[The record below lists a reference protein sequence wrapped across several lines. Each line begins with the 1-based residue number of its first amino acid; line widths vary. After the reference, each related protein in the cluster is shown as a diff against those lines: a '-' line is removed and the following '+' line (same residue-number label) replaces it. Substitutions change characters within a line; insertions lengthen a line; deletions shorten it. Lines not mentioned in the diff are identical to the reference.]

1 VSDRKLTK
9 PIASATTHI
18 LLITAILIVS
28 LVILFSNPKIT
39 GRYFAPAE
47 TFSAPI
53 SEKFTSNSNYSFEIP
68 QEKPYN
74 LKALKISGLF
84 TGEGTAKV
92 YLKTE
97 NETYLVFDSSTL
109 TKNSASVSGLVTGA
123 LTDVLGN
130 SPLSSSSDG
139 SSAQPAS
146 PPSSEQA
153 NAQEGSVPDT
163 TGQGGAGA
171 DNSAPAGNPPA
182 EQPPTENQTQEQP
195 VNETQPIE
203 IPPENITIPENV
215 TGNVTENQTINPE
228 NITNQTQELA
238 FTDRCVDTC
247 LLPDGLA
254 GSNYTLEIQVENGE
268 LSISEIKYSLQNL
281 TDIPVN
287 ITVRV
292 VDSNGQPVDSN
303 ISLVDDSGASVA
315 TGTTQGQTIA
325 NEIFSQPAQEMP
337 AEGTNS
343 FETAPSDQNNLV
355 VDVQTTSVPI
365 QKIEFQNIDATA
377 DVNATIGVDAVPE
390 NKSGLAGT
398 VEVYAIDPTQID
410 FATAVVTV
418 TATGNALYKCASWDF
433 DNQTCTDGI
442 WTFVQAITP
451 GQPYEITLTQGD
463 PAYSEIINITKAA
476 HLDENK
482 TFISD
487 IYEQVNTLDGIWS
500 ETISD
505 GHYVRIT
512 FQQNLTSGNDITL
525 YPKTISGS
533 PKIDVYE
540 LNQSSLIAEFSNIT
554 DNAYN
559 KVYLTNLSDRTQN
572 TFDLHVLSGSLQFDY
587 IVDPT
592 NVSDCAN
599 LTTTNEVY
607 TLTGNVNSSGT
618 CFTIGANN
626 VTLDCQGYTVN
637 YSTGALGYG
646 VNNSAG
652 YNFTTVKNC
661 TFVEGS
667 ASGNSNYGIYYY
679 NSYNGTIYNNIINT
693 YKTDTYGIYLYNG
706 KYHNI
711 SNNTITAAGNS
722 AYTIYLRGVSNSVI
736 NTNNLYA
743 NSGSSGQYALY
754 LYNAA
759 NNNTISYNTVNA
771 TSASACI
778 RLFSSANYNN
788 IIYNN
793 VTTGSGNAIDIS
805 GAGYENISYN
815 TVNHL
820 SGAGW
825 GIYLNTATN
834 STVFYNNLSI
844 TGSSSVG
851 IYLLSGANY
860 NDIEF
865 NNISSSGNG
874 AMGMQIRS
882 NSNSNYFNSNNILAN
897 GSDNVGVRFRAGSTN
912 NGLNNHNILTSGT
925 GGSYPIDVY
934 DTSNN
939 FTISNSKVNASS
951 GVADFII
958 RASPDGMW
966 NLTNVT
972 KSNNNPINISW
983 TAGQNGTLYEYWY
996 LDANVTNQSGIALS
1010 GANISVYYGNS
1021 TYFGSSLTDSNGAA
1035 RFTLLGFMQNS
1046 STSMYYS
1053 TPYIVNVS
1061 KSPYAN
1067 FSNSSVNMTNNIQ
1080 LNVNMGTSDSTP
1092 PTVTIIR
1099 PENITYNTQSNIPL
1113 NYTATDNVA
1122 VSACWYAMNG
1132 GTNTSLPGCSNAT
1145 FSTGI
1150 DGSYPIT
1157 VYANDTNGNVG
1168 SAVQY
1173 FTVDTTAP
1181 QWSSPNTNTPTTYSP
1196 STLSLFNITWTGS
1209 PSSVLF
1215 ESNYTGTP
1223 QNYSMYV
1230 ISGNVYGYN
1239 ATLPAGSFYWKSYA
1253 NDSAGNT
1260 NVSSTQTFTINK
1272 ATTTTQ
1278 LYIDNTQANKT
1289 ITYGTQTNAT
1299 ATTSSGSVTLYRDG
1313 TLGSN
1318 PEIATLP
1325 AGTYNYTAIN
1335 AGNANYSAS
1344 SEIWFLTVNKATPA
1358 LNLLIDAVA
1367 DNKTIT
1373 YGTQSNATASES
1385 NSGDSDLT
1393 YNLYRNDS
1401 SISNPDVQ
1409 TLGANTYIYTYN
1421 TSGGVNYTS
1430 AALSRTL
1437 TVSKAVTDVRL
1448 FLNGNE
1454 GNNSQAYGTNS
1465 NATATIDVAGL
1476 AVQFY
1481 RDGNLISN
1489 PEITMLAA
1497 GTYNYTAAFAG
1508 NENYTGDA
1516 QTYFLTINKAAPTL
1530 SLLINGEDS
1539 DLSVAAF
1546 TIASINASATTP
1558 GGATVS
1564 LYENNSLVDSGISPS
1579 ASRNYTTLG
1588 NRIWKVNITES
1599 QNYTSAEKNHTLS
1612 VTDPDLP
1619 QYSNLKEN
1627 PADPATYYP
1636 THSYQFNATW
1646 TDNIAIS
1653 NVILEFAGTNYSYL
1667 AGQLNKSGNEY
1678 YKSFSSLAAATYNYK
1693 WYANDTSNNWASTPV
1708 ETYTIDK
1715 AVAALFL
1722 TLSPSNNINYGTT
1735 STVSCSANNLESSP
1749 ALTRNMT
1756 SMSNPDSG
1764 ILAVGSYNY
1773 ACTAAATQNYTS
1785 ASATTTLTVSKATP
1799 TINLTLNGVDSDITL
1814 SSGGGNVD
1822 IIATL
1827 VTPDSGNLNLTQDGT
1842 PINSGASP
1850 LANISSF
1857 TSAGTYTLLASY
1869 AGNDNYTS
1877 GSKSHSITVQVA
1889 SQPPPSGGGSTGGG
1903 AIMKNA
1909 TNNITRPVTPPTSQL
1924 EKITKVIALQYG
1936 KSFTFTVNNESHTI
1950 QATAIAGDFVELEIS
1965 SNVIRPQLKVNETKT
1980 FDLTNDGIT
1989 DLEVTLLSKT
1999 ESGVT
2004 LRITVWNEITT
2015 TAPSAESTYIPEY
2028 KPEPLSGSAVQ
2039 VMPYK
2044 APNPLYAVPTLL
2056 LLVLLFTILAIRKEN
2071 LSERVKKMLTGLH
2084 IALIITI
2091 VVLLI
2096 FTFVKTPVAGSAIAI
2111 PTIKLTIPANKLLI
2125 GIPAFLASLTV
2136 FVLVWLLHLR
2146 SHSGK
2151 KPNRV

>member
-74 LKALKISGLF
+74 LKALKISGSF

-153 NAQEGSVPDT
+153 NAQEGSIPDT

-171 DNSAPAGNPPA
+171 DNSAPAGEQPPAEAPPQEQPPA
-182 EQPPTENQTQEQP
+182 EQPPVEAP
-195 VNETQPIE
+195 VNETQP
-203 IPPENITIPENV
+203 
-215 TGNVTENQTINPE
+215 TENQTTNPE
-228 NITNQTQELA
+228 NITNQTQETPLNQTQELTFA
-238 FTDRCVDTC
+238 DKCEETC
-247 LLPDGLA
+247 ILPDGLA
-254 GSNYTLEIQVENGE
+254 DNTYTLEIQVENGE

-287 ITVRV
+287 ITIAI
-292 VDSNGQPVDSN
+292 VDSKGEPVAAN
-303 ISLVDDSGASVA
+303 IALIDDSGASVA
-315 TGTTQGQTIA
+315 EGTAQGQTIA
-325 NEIFSQPAQEMP
+325 NEIFSQPAQGMP
-337 AEGTNS
+337 SEGTNS
-343 FETAPSDQNNLV
+343 FEAAPSDQNNLV
-355 VDVQTTSVPI
+355 VDVQTASVPI
-365 QKIEFQNIDATA
+365 QKIEFNNIDATT
-377 DVNATIGVDAVPE
+377 DINAVIGVDDVPNTIGPPGQLVAE
-390 NKSGLAGT
+390 T
-398 VEVYAIDPTQID
+398 YAIDPTQLD
-410 FATAVVTV
+410 FATATVTV
-418 TATGNALYKCASWDF
+418 EASPTSTALYKCASWDF
-433 DNQTCTDGI
+433 DQQVCTDGN
-442 WTFVQAITP
+442 WTFVQSITP
-451 GQPYEITLTQGD
+451 GMSYEITLTQGD
-463 PAYSEIINITKAA
+463 PAYSETQQPNGAGKETYIVSGFPNANYGASQTMDIMAA
-476 HLDENK
+476 D
-482 TFISD
+482 T
-487 IYEQVNTLDGIWS
+487 
-500 ETISD
+500 
-505 GHYVRIT
+505 RR
-512 FQQNLTSGNDITL
+512 
-525 YPKTISGS
+525 
-533 PKIDVYE
+533 
-540 LNQSSLIAEFSNIT
+540 SLIQFNLSNIT
-554 DNAYN
+554 SNAQIISATMKLYVIV
-559 KVYLTNLSDRTQN
+559 KGTGDQVVDVRRLTRAWDEGTGTTGQITNDGATWNNATN
-572 TFDLHVLSGSLQFDY
+572 TTLWTTAGGDMGS
-587 IVDPT
+587 IVWAT
-592 NVSDCAN
+592 A
-599 LTTTNEVY
+599 
-607 TLTGNVNSSGT
+607 
-618 CFTIGANN
+618 TI
-626 VTLDCQGYTVN
+626 
-637 YSTGALGYG
+637 
-646 VNNSAG
+646 
-652 YNFTTVKNC
+652 
-661 TFVEGS
+661 
-667 ASGNSNYGIYYY
+667 
-679 NSYNGTIYNNIINT
+679 
-693 YKTDTYGIYLYNG
+693 
-706 KYHNI
+706 
-711 SNNTITAAGNS
+711 
-722 AYTIYLRGVSNSVI
+722 
-736 NTNNLYA
+736 
-743 NSGSSGQYALY
+743 
-754 LYNAA
+754 
-759 NNNTISYNTVNA
+759 
-771 TSASACI
+771 TSASAYFNWDVKN
-778 RLFSSANYNN
+778 LVQNWVNGTYPNYGM
-788 IIYNN
+788 I
-793 VTTGSGNAIDIS
+793 
-805 GAGYENISYN
+805 
-815 TVNHL
+815 L
-820 SGAGW
+820 
-825 GIYLNTATN
+825 
-834 STVFYNNLSI
+834 
-844 TGSSSVG
+844 
-851 IYLLSGANY
+851 
-860 NDIEF
+860 
-865 NNISSSGNG
+865 NISSGSGTTTFATGDNTDSAKRPILEVNWTTPLNITFVSPTPSSGNTTANNWVYVNASLING
-874 AMGMQIRS
+874 PATEAKLEWNGTNYTMTNASALPSS
-882 NSNSNYFNSNNILAN
+882 NWYLNKTSLTNGNYTYKVYANDSGTNVFDVSETRTVTVNYDGTPPTIQFVSPTLNNGSTTSNNWIYMNVSSSDAN
-897 GSDNVGVRFRAGSTN
+897 THYALLDWNSSVAGWWRLETNGTSFADDSGNNN
-912 NGLNNHNILTSGT
+912 NGTCSGSICPNYTLSGVFGGAYTFDGVDDRIILTDST
-925 GGSYPIDVY
+925 TLKPS
-934 DTSNN
+934 N
-939 FTISNSKVNASS
+939 FTISGWFKTSYGS
-951 GVADFII
+951 G
-958 RASPDGMW
+958 
-966 NLTNVT
+966 
-972 KSNNNPINISW
+972 
-983 TAGQNGTLYEYWY
+983 
-996 LDANVTNQSGIALS
+996 NQMLFLS
-1010 GANISVYYGNS
+1010 GAYTGNAAGFSIHINPSFSNKLRFIIGNS
-1021 TYFGSSLTDSNGAA
+1021 SSTYLAINSLNSVNNGNWHFFAATYNSTHASLYIDGVKENTTAWAYPPIYPSPNYVRMGDQYGSTFFNGSMDEVMMFKRALSSSEISSLYNATANQYYNN
-1035 RFTLLGFMQNS
+1035 FTNLSVGN
-1046 STSMYYS
+1046 
-1053 TPYIVNVS
+1053 
-1061 KSPYAN
+1061 YAFKAYAVDTAGN
-1067 FSNSSVNMTNNIQ
+1067 KNNTEIRTITY
-1080 LNVNMGTSDSTP
+1080 NSDSTP

-1099 PENITYNTQSNIPL
+1099 PENTTYNTQSNIPL

-1122 VSACWYAMNG
+1122 ISACWYAMNG
-1132 GTNTSLPGCSNAT
+1132 GTNTSLPSCSNAT

-1181 QWSSPNTNTPTTYSP
+1181 QWSSPNTNAPATYSS
-1196 STLSLFNITWTGS
+1196 STLSLFNITWTGGAS
-1209 PSSVLF
+1209 TVLF
-1215 ESNYTGTP
+1215 ESNYTGTA
-1223 QNYSMYV
+1223 QNYSMYL
-1230 ISGNVYGYN
+1230 ISGNIYGYN
-1239 ATLPAGSFYWKSYA
+1239 ATLPAGTFYWKSYA
-1253 NDSAGNT
+1253 NDSAGNL
-1260 NVSSTQTFTINK
+1260 NASSTQTFTINP
-1272 ATTTTQ
+1272 AAAIVNLT
-1278 LYIDNTQANKT
+1278 LNDVENNIT
-1289 ITYGTQTNAT
+1289 ITYPQTITAVFSTNAGT
-1299 ATTSSGSVTLYRDG
+1299 AVMYRDG
-1313 TLGSN
+1313 TSISAENNTAITLG
-1318 PEIATLP
+1318 
-1325 AGTYNYTAIN
+1325 AGYYNYTVTN
-1335 AGNANYSAS
+1335 PGSANYTGS
-1344 SEIWFLTVNKATPA
+1344 SKTFFVTVNKATPT
-1358 LNLLIDAVA
+1358 LSLLIDGVA
-1367 DNKTIT
+1367 DNKTII

-1393 YNLYRNDS
+1393 YNLYRNDI

-1409 TLGANTYIYTYN
+1409 TLGANSYVYTYN
-1421 TSGGVNYTS
+1421 TSGGENYTS

-1437 TVSKAVTDVRL
+1437 TVNKAATDVRL

-1476 AVQFY
+1476 AFQFY
-1481 RDGNLISN
+1481 RDGNPISN
-1489 PEITMLAA
+1489 PEITTLAA
-1497 GTYNYTAAFAG
+1497 GTYNYTATFGG

-1516 QTYFLTINKAAPTL
+1516 QTYFLTINKATPTL

-1564 LYENNSLVDSGISPS
+1564 LYENNSLIGSGASPS

-1599 QNYTSAEKNHTLS
+1599 QNYTSTEKNHTLS

-1619 QYSNLKEN
+1619 QYSSLKES
-1627 PADPATYYP
+1627 PTDPAAYYP

-1653 NVILEFAGTNYSYL
+1653 DVILEFAGTNYSYL

-1715 AVAALFL
+1715 AIAALFL
-1722 TLSPSNNINYGTT
+1722 TLTPSNSINYGTT

-1749 ALTRNMT
+1749 ALTRNM
-1756 SMSNPDSG
+1756 SSVSNPDAG

-1799 TINLTLNGVDSDITL
+1799 TINLTLSGADSDITL
-1814 SSGGGNVD
+1814 AAGGGNVE

-1827 VTPDSGNLNLTQDGT
+1827 ITPDSGNLNLTQDGT
-1842 PINSGASP
+1842 PVNSGASP
-1850 LANISSF
+1850 LANTSSF

-1869 AGNDNYTS
+1869 AGNNNYTS

-1903 AIMKNA
+1903 TIIKNA
-1909 TNNITRPVTPPTSQL
+1909 TNNITLPVTPPTSQL
-1924 EKITKVIALQYG
+1924 EKITKTIALQYG
-1936 KSFTFTVNNESHTI
+1936 KSFTFTVNNESHAI
-1950 QATAIAGDFVELEIS
+1950 QATAITGDFVELEIMS
-1965 SNVIRPQLKVNETKT
+1965 SVIRPQIKVNETKT

-1999 ESGVT
+1999 ESGIT
-2004 LRITVWNEITT
+2004 LRITVWNEVTT
-2015 TAPSAESTYIPEY
+2015 SAESTYIPEY

-2111 PTIKLTIPANKLLI
+2111 PTVKMTIPANTLLI
-2125 GIPAFLASLTV
+2125 GISAFLVSLTI

-2151 KPNRV
+2151 KPKL